1 MSIAKKRYA
10 TGMTTATGVSVEEYL
25 HTSYDPDCEYV
36 DGEVL
41 ERNMGEPDHAGL
53 QGLILMWLGALE
65 AQLGINVFPEMRVQV
80 AATRF
85 RVPDIA
91 VTTWKVKGRVLRR
104 PPLLCVEVLSP
115 EDRASR
121 VQIRIDDYLK
131 FGVPHVWMIDPRK
144 RLAWSYTRDERHRAV
159 SVLTT
164 LEPRIELPIA
174 ELFARLDAKVDIEEE
189 ED

>member
-1 MSIAKKRYA
+1 
-10 TGMTTATGVSVEEYL
+10 MTTATCVSVEEYL
-25 HTSYDPDCEYV
+25 HTSYRPDREYV

-65 AQLGINVFPEMRVQV
+65 KQLGIYVWPEMRVQV
-80 AATRF
+80 APMRF

-91 VTTWKVKGRVLRR
+91 VTTRRVKGRVLRE
-104 PPLLCVEVLSP
+104 PPLLCIEVLSP

-121 VQIRIDDYLK
+121 LEIRIDDYLK
-131 FGVPHVWMIDPRK
+131 FGVPHVWLIDPR
-144 RLAWSYTRDERHRAV
+144 RRAAWSYTRDERREAV

-164 LEPRIELPIA
+164 REPRIELPIA
-174 ELFARLDAKVDIEEE
+174 DLFSRLDERLEVGEQD
-189 ED
+189 

>member
-1 MSIAKKRYA
+1 VSIVKTRYA

-25 HTSYDPDCEYV
+25 NTSYDPDCEYV

-65 AQLGINVFPEMRVQV
+65 KQLGIYVWPEMRVQV
-80 AATRF
+80 APTRF

-91 VTTWKVKGRVLRR
+91 VTTWKVKGRFLRQA
-104 PPLLCVEVLSP
+104 PLLCVEVLSP

-121 VQIRIDDYLK
+121 VEIRIDDYLK
-131 FGVPHVWMIDPRK
+131 FGVPHVWMIDPR
-144 RLAWSYTRDERHRAV
+144 RRVAWSYTRDARREAV

-164 LEPRIELPIA
+164 REPRIELPIA
-174 ELFARLDAKVDIEEE
+174 DLFSRLDERLDIEEE
-189 ED
+189 D